1 MVVSTRELNTRRA
14 MKRSS
19 SVRLTKPVVDKA
31 EVRDSRYD
39 LWDLD
44 LAGFGLRIEKS
55 GTKTFIIRYRI
66 EGGGRS
72 APRRFLAL
80 GRFGALTVE
89 QARRKARGLLGA
101 VAHGEDPAGDVQEK
115 RRGKTIRDLLDFYE
129 EHGCIVQRGIHKGK
143 PMKPLT
149 KQYTMSRLRHHVE
162 PLLGGRRA
170 SEITSGDVERFVAD
184 VTTGKTA
191 KDIKIGP
198 RKRLIVRGGE
208 GAARKVVRDLSAVFS
223 FGRRHGFI
231 AQNPVEGASVR
242 KTDNRRM
249 RFLTLEEVAR
259 LGDAFNKVETR
270 GANPKGVAIARLWA
284 LTGCRRNE
292 IAALKVEEV
301 NLEDNLFE
309 FEDSK
314 TGRSIR
320 PIGPTARAMLENL
333 LKDRKK
339 GYLFPAERGEEGHY
353 QGTRNIWSEVIKL
366 ADLPGVTPH
375 TLRHT
380 LGSTATSSGEAL
392 ALTGALLG
400 HANLKSTA
408 IYAHVQRDTSLEAAK
423 RVEKLLA
430 MALEGN
436 VIGETNSAQE
446 IKPKELDADLIR
458 ELSKRLSKE
467 NADTARLL
475 GIIADSISSTL

>member
-1 MVVSTRELNTRRA
+1 
-14 MKRSS
+14 
-19 SVRLTKPVVDKA
+19 
-31 EVRDSRYD
+31 
-39 LWDLD
+39 
-44 LAGFGLRIEKS
+44 
-55 GTKTFIIRYRI
+55 
-66 EGGGRS
+66 
-72 APRRFLAL
+72 
-80 GRFGALTVE
+80 
-89 QARRKARGLLGA
+89 
-101 VAHGEDPAGDVQEK
+101 
-115 RRGKTIRDLLDFYE
+115 
-129 EHGCIVQRGIHKGK
+129 
-143 PMKPLT
+143 
-149 KQYTMSRLRHHVE
+149 
-162 PLLGGRRA
+162 
-170 SEITSGDVERFVAD
+170 
-184 VTTGKTA
+184 
-191 KDIKIGP
+191 
-198 RKRLIVRGGE
+198 
-208 GAARKVVRDLSAVFS
+208 
-223 FGRRHGFI
+223 
-231 AQNPVEGASVR
+231 
-242 KTDNRRM
+242 
-249 RFLTLEEVAR
+249 
-259 LGDAFNKVETR
+259 
-270 GANPKGVAIARLWA
+270 
-284 LTGCRRNE
+284 
-292 IAALKVEEV
+292 
-301 NLEDNLFE
+301 
-309 FEDSK
+309 
-314 TGRSIR
+314 
-320 PIGPTARAMLENL
+320 MLENL

-475 GIIADSISSTL
+475 GIIADSISSTI